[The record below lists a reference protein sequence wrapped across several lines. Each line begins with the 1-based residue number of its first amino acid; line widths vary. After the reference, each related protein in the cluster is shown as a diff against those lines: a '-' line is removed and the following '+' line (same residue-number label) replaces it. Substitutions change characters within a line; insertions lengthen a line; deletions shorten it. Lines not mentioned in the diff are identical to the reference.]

1 MTRDQFAMYFGQRAS
16 RHDLA
21 AGPEFRTR
29 FSSRPILFA
38 FSVLLRLSQADPGAT
53 PVLIDEFDTARF

>member
-1 MTRDQFAMYFGQRAS
+1 MCEGQ
-16 RHDLA
+16 LMEPW
-21 AGPEFRTR
+21 PEFRTR

-53 PVLIDEFDTARF
+53 PVLINELDARCFQRAANG